1 MISRAEILGE
11 GLTMPRLLRLSCPVI
26 LVLLLTS
33 PAAAEQGFF
42 KEIGMSIYA
51 NQSYDL
57 NEDLKTAGVRL
68 AFIAPWFRGETID
81 LDFRLEG
88 QQGVFWGYDRGVE
101 IAMVPAL
108 RAYFKCWALQ
118 PYVECGVGLSYQS
131 LDIYELGTDFNFL
144 SFAGLGLS
152 LQLGDKFRLGLGY
165 RLRHISNAGLDERN
179 HGITANEAQLEF
191 SWAF

>member
-1 MISRAEILGE
+1 
-11 GLTMPRLLRLSCPVI
+11 LTMPRLLRVI
-26 LVLLLTS
+26 CTISIVFLLIS

-51 NQSYDL
+51 NQSFDLDEDL
-57 NEDLKTAGVRL
+57 NTAGVRL
-68 AFIAPWFRGETID
+68 ALIAPWFEGETID

-108 RAYFKCWALQ
+108 RAYFKWWTLR
-118 PYVECGVGLSYQS
+118 PYVECGIGLSYQS

-152 LQLGDKFRLGLGY
+152 LSITKAVSLEFGY
-165 RLRHISNAGLDERN
+165 RLRHISNAGLDARN
-179 HGITANEAQLEF
+179 NGVTANQAQVEV
-191 SWAF
+191 SWSF

>member
-1 MISRAEILGE
+1 MIVQKF
-11 GLTMPRLLRLSCPVI
+11 LRLTCVI
-26 LVLLLTS
+26 ALLLLIVS

-42 KEIGMSIYA
+42 KEIGVSLYA
-51 NQSYDL
+51 NQSLDLDEDL
-57 NEDLKTAGVRL
+57 NTAGVRL
-68 AFIAPWFRGETID
+68 ALIAPWMESETIK

-108 RAYFKCWALQ
+108 RAYFKWWTLR
-118 PYVECGVGLSYQS
+118 PYVECGIGLSYQS
-131 LDIYELGTDFNFL
+131 LDVYELGTDFNFL

-152 LQLGDKFRLGLGY
+152 LPLSDTVSLEFGY

-179 HGITANEAQLEF
+179 HGVTANQAQLEV